1 MRKGLLVVF
10 EGIDGTGK
18 STQARGLVRRLRA
31 RGLGAGYFREPT
43 RGRWGRE
50 IKRLARIAGSL
61 TPEEELELFL
71 RDRREDVERNLLP
84 ALAEGL
90 IVVLDRYYFST
101 IAYQG
106 AKGLDPERIRRLNE
120 RFVPKP
126 DLVFI
131 LDLSAARGLGRIQ
144 GRRTQDFLFEKE
156 RYLRRVRLI
165 FNGFRGRRFV
175 RLDAARDRR
184 ELGAEIL
191 ARVLKKAGVLL

>member
-106 AKGLDPERIRRLNE
+106 AKGLDSERIRRLNE
-120 RFVPKP
+120 RFAPKP

-184 ELGAEIL
+184 ELAAEIL